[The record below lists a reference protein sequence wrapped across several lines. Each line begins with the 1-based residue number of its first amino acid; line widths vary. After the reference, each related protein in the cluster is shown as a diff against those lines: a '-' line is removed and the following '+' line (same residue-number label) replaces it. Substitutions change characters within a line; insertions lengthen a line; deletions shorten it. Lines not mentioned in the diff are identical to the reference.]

1 MRFLFV
7 TWDGGGNLAP
17 KLVLAR
23 RLLERGDDVR
33 FLGHRCQEAA
43 VRHAGCDFS
52 AYEQAPDW
60 DFTRPETA
68 AFPDWE
74 LSPLRL
80 FAAAREKLLF
90 GPASVFAGDVL
101 AEVDRHGPDAVAA
114 DCFLFGALAAAERS
128 GLPSAALWHTVYT
141 RSDWDTPADGL
152 GLPLARGWPGKLRDR
167 ALKMVE
173 ASLWNKGLPAL
184 NAARAGLGLDPLD
197 TVFEQWDRADR
208 VLVMTSSAFDFACL
222 AGTALPENVR
232 YVGPQVEIGSLDR
245 TSRAASSD
253 RPLVLVSFST
263 SYQAQEPLLRRVVAA
278 LGALPVR
285 VLVTTGRAVEL
296 TGSLPA
302 NVEVRRWVPHAE
314 VLPEAALV
322 VTHAGMGTAMAALAH
337 GVPLVCLPMGRD
349 QLDVA
354 ARVVHAGA
362 GLRLSPKVGER
373 RIAAAVRE
381 ALARPELGQNAERLG
396 RAIRDE
402 ISADRGVAELVRL
415 AGTRIAANSEP
426 VSGAVS
432 GEPGVHS

>member
-1 MRFLFV
+1 
-7 TWDGGGNLAP
+7 
-17 KLVLAR
+17 
-23 RLLERGDDVR
+23 
-33 FLGHRCQEAA
+33 
-43 VRHAGCDFS
+43 
-52 AYEQAPDW
+52 
-60 DFTRPETA
+60 
-68 AFPDWE
+68 
-74 LSPLRL
+74 
-80 FAAAREKLLF
+80 LF
-90 GPASVFAGDVL
+90 GPASAFAGDVL

-128 GLPSAALWHTVYT
+128 GLPSAALWHTVYA
-141 RSDWDTPADGL
+141 RSDWDTPADGM
-152 GLPLARGWPGKLRDR
+152 GLPLARAWPGKLRDR
-167 ALKMVE
+167 AFKMVE
-173 ASLWNKGLPAL
+173 ARLWNKGLPAL

-208 VLVMTSSAFDFACL
+208 ILVMTSSAFDFACL

-245 TSRAASSD
+245 TSRAAWSD

-296 TGSLPA
+296 TGSLPS

-314 VLPEAALV
+314 VLPDAALV

-362 GLRLSPKVGER
+362 GLRLSPKTGER

-402 ISADRGVAELVRL
+402 IAADRGVAELVRL
-415 AGTRIAANSEP
+415 AGARASPRTASPSRAQ
-426 VSGAVS
+426 
-432 GEPGVHS
+432 